1 MLPNTGKQQQLEE
14 EQQNTYVKADHDL
27 HPSIGR
33 SVQPPTEKPGE
44 RRLAEMKKLY
54 GVGASKIQAME
65 TTMQLSFDRNCDK
78 KQPNCMIKT
87 SVVTMYSVLQSCEIH
102 ANYVH
107 TGQLGDTISLLERM
121 NTSEALNIKTKMEKD
136 QREKANFF
144 NNIMCGLSSK
154 FQGLQSSQQ
163 SEIQHAQEE
172 QSTKPTVDTASPRR
186 GIGRGMS
193 PHIPR
198 KVTPE
203 VPSKCGS
210 KSATKTSSSHTSH
223 RTRSTKSGSNYSSAF
238 CRSQRVAMEMKILE
252 AKADAAAAAKQVDFL
267 KRKEEIIEEQAH
279 LRAQEAARQA
289 QLKAQEAASSGHK
302 VKSPGSRL
310 VRHS

>member
-1 MLPNTGKQQQLEE
+1 ML
-14 EQQNTYVKADHDL
+14 
-27 HPSIGR
+27 
-33 SVQPPTEKPGE
+33 
-44 RRLAEMKKLY
+44 KL
-54 GVGASKIQAME
+54 
-65 TTMQLSFDRNCDK
+65 C
-78 KQPNCMIKT
+78 C
-87 SVVTMYSVLQSCEIH
+87 
-102 ANYVH
+102 
-107 TGQLGDTISLLERM
+107 GDTSQPSQVERM

-154 FQGLQSSQQ
+154 LQGLQASQQ

-172 QSTKPTVDTASPRR
+172 QSTKPTVDTASLLR
-186 GIGRGMS
+186 GIGIGMS

-223 RTRSTKSGSNYSSAF
+223 RTRSTKSGSNYSSAS
-238 CRSQRVAMEMKILE
+238 CRSQRLAMEMKILE

-279 LRAQEAARQA
+279 LKAQEAARQA
-289 QLKAQEAASSGHK
+289 HQAQLKVQEEARQAKVEAALSTLKQRAKAENLITRAQVLEQGLKESLFTFQLLREMRGK
-302 VKSPGSRL
+302 TL
-310 VRHS
+310 